1 MGATQEGVVVRV
13 PEQGKDFSKNQ
24 GENST
29 LSCSP
34 KTSTGTVLGK
44 IELPHSCCQASGL
57 SLFIP
62 RSQSHRAAGELRGK
76 VLETGCGT
84 RIFLQC
90 RGSTGPWEGSGGLQP
105 WSWQGDSGT
114 GGGRSCVHPHR
125 VPLCAGICAIE
136 WGELMGSHLGKGVFL
151 STQHTSHPMHTLLPF
166 PTVLSKRGN

>member
-62 RSQSHRAAGELRGK
+62 RSQSHRAAGELRPAVEHGSFSSAEGPRGPGK
-76 VLETGCGT
+76 GAEDYSPGHGRETQEREGGGAVFIPTGCPSAQE
-84 RIFLQC
+84 FVQ
-90 RGSTGPWEGSGGLQP
+90 
-105 WSWQGDSGT
+105 
-114 GGGRSCVHPHR
+114 
-125 VPLCAGICAIE
+125 
-136 WGELMGSHLGKGVFL
+136 
-151 STQHTSHPMHTLLPF
+151 
-166 PTVLSKRGN
+166 